1 MFEIRATPAS
11 QTLQQPWQD
20 RDVQRNFP
28 IGIFR
33 QPLVQ
38 ATLHRTGERDAV
50 NWATKHTRELTITYG
65 LVRHFDCKSVKPTGN
80 LARSSHTSPGLGNT
94 RARSRCCSHWL
105 PYCVVSLS
113 WAELITVALSGQS
126 PLITYRR
133 ANRWWQIVWSTLL
146 HAPRHHYRW
155 HSCGGF
161 STWSG

>member
-38 ATLHRTGERDAV
+38 ATLHRAGECDAV
-50 NWATKHTRELTITYG
+50 NWAAKHTRKLTITYG
-65 LVRHFDCKSVKPTGN
+65 LVRHFDCKSVKPFGN

-105 PYCVVSLS
+105 PNCVVSLS
-113 WAELITVALSGQS
+113 WAELITVAFSSQF
-126 PLITYRR
+126 PLITHRR
-133 ANRWWQIVWSTLL
+133 ALRCWQNIWSTLL
-146 HAPRHHYRW
+146 HAPCHHYRG
-155 HSCGGF
+155 HSRRGL
-161 STWSG
+161 STRSG